1 MTDPAPA
8 ATSVPLMPPAGPG
21 GAVVPALVAPPAA
34 SATPAAVVAPAPANA
49 PAPAPAAPAAGAAP
63 AAPAAAAPVA
73 AKPGFTTLLEEA
85 APAPAAADPAA
96 PPAAAPAPLA
106 DYKIAPI
113 ENGILTVSELDG
125 LTKIARGLSLPADKA
140 QAFAV
145 QQNELRVAE
154 VKATADLWAAQARA
168 HPTIGGANLPQT
180 MVNVKAALSATT
192 LTPEQRQ
199 AVAKSAFAN
208 NPTFLQILND
218 LARFI
223 PREDVIHR
231 GSVVPVATA
240 PKNQTEAAKALG
252 YS

>member
-1 MTDPAPA
+1 
-8 ATSVPLMPPAGPG
+8 MPPAGPG
-21 GAVVPALVAPPAA
+21 GAVVPPLVNQAP
-34 SATPAAVVAPAPANA
+34 
-49 PAPAPAAPAAGAAP
+49 AAP
-63 AAPAAAAPVA
+63 AAPAAAAAPAPVNAPAPVPAAPAAGAPPAAPAPVPA

-85 APAPAAADPAA
+85 APAPATDPAA
-96 PPAAAPAPLA
+96 PPAAPAAPAPLA
-106 DYKIAPI
+106 EYKIAPI
-113 ENGILTVSELDG
+113 ENGILTAGELEG
-125 LTKIARGLSLPADKA
+125 LTKIARGLSLPQDKA

-145 QQNELRVAE
+145 QQNELRVSE
-154 VKATADLWAAQARA
+154 VKATADLWAAQTKA

-180 MVNVKAALSATT
+180 MANVKAALSATT

-231 GSVVPVATA
+231 GSAVPVKAA
-240 PKNQTEAAKALG
+240 PTNQAEAAAALG
-252 YS
+252 YGPR